1 MKKRYVFLFFLASLI
16 AACSTDFNI
25 NAGWQ
30 EITVVYGLLNQKETT
45 HYIKINKAFLGEG
58 NALTMA
64 QMEDS
69 SSYYNNLEVKVEEW
83 KNGAMTRF
91 FGTVTLPLFI
101 IKSPVCFIILNKSFI
116 NSLQLLQPHCLKM
129 QRIN

>member
-1 MKKRYVFLFFLASLI
+1 MKKRLVFFVFIISLF

-25 NAGWQ
+25 NADWQ

-64 QMEDS
+64 QIEDS
-69 SSYYNNLEVKVEEW
+69 SSYFNNSGL
-83 KNGAMTRF
+83 GRSS
-91 FGTVTLPLFI
+91 GL
-101 IKSPVCFIILNKSFI
+101 
-116 NSLQLLQPHCLKM
+116 
-129 QRIN
+129 